1 MSLIHKENQKS
12 INNTFSN
19 LGNRAGEL
27 INRNNGGDIKNNIKK
42 SNVNKTVILQQY
54 NERPYKN
61 LNIESSKEMISN
73 KKDSQIV
80 NYQKKNLN
88 LNKKDKDYISDDYEP
103 NLQKS
108 KEKKKSLI
116 SLKNSESKLNNVN
129 ITTSSNS
136 LVKINKSYN
145 LITININPIFK
156 EKNPY
161 CKIVRKNNILINKRA
176 LNYEDGNII
185 IDGNCLVL
193 NVLKSS
199 LNDLHLNE
207 EKEFNNIE
215 KIKLIDSKIKK
226 KTKNGKHKEL
236 DEGILSESL
245 SYLSKQKNGNKSE
258 ITKSINS
265 SESKNN
271 TNKSNKEKDSFNDE
285 IKLTDSKSVSK
296 KSKLK
301 KKRKNHKW

>member
-27 INRNNGGDIKNNIKK
+27 INRNNGCDLKNNIKK

-54 NERPYKN
+54 NEKPYKN

-108 KEKKKSLI
+108 KEKKKSVI

-145 LITININPIFK
+145 LITINMNPIFK
-156 EKNPY
+156 KKNPY